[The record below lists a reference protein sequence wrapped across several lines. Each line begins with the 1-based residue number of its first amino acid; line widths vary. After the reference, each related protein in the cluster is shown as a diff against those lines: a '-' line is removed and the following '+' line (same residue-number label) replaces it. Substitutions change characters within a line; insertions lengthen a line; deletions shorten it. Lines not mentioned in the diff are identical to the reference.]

1 MEYIATGRKT
11 IQDQSVDVAR
21 NALSQRILK
30 AAQQYEELSEKREK
44 VMNNSRRQPI
54 DHDLMYAGISLASFK
69 QNCEELVPIVAA
81 STDQSGYWQRG
92 SYNCRMKMNKWALGM
107 EVETWKFSSSENSF
121 VGGYETVALSNPVQ
135 SSPLSVEEIK
145 ILSHSM

>member
-1 MEYIATGRKT
+1 MSQSDSPDHCVKLSDPSQECRDTQGHIPDNMCFNCRVLNDKLVHLRNLKMEYIATGRKT

-30 AAQQYEELSEKREK
+30 AAQQYEELSDKREK

-69 QNCEELVPIVAA
+69 QNCEELIPIVAA
-81 STDQSGYWQRG
+81 STDQRG
-92 SYNCRMKMNKWALGM
+92 
-107 EVETWKFSSSENSF
+107 F
-121 VGGYETVALSNPVQ
+121 
-135 SSPLSVEEIK
+135 
-145 ILSHSM
+145 